1 MKKENDFKMRYTK
14 EQIAF
19 YEDLHKRWRFLS
31 FGERAEHLF
40 EMNDYLWYI
49 MPEEEKRKHI
59 KEREE
64 QMELDKDNPFVLRRI
79 KK

>member
-1 MKKENDFKMRYTK
+1 MQYTK

-19 YEDLHKRWRFLS
+19 YEDLRKRWQFLS

-40 EMNDYLWYI
+40 DMNDYLWYI
-49 MPEEEKRKHI
+49 MPEDEKQKRI

-64 QMELDKDNPFVLRRI
+64 QMERDKDNPFVLRRV